1 MPAALTMILP
11 QLITLGFIMAFGA
24 SVGSL
29 VNVLVYRLP
38 LGLDVVSPTS
48 RCPKCNTKLTWR
60 ENIPIFGWLI
70 LGGKC
75 RFCKDK
81 ISPEYP
87 IVEALVA
94 ALFGVLYALWYMV
107 EPGDSLF
114 GIPFGDIAP
123 DWAVNGLS
131 LTWPTMVILFV
142 LMGSLVAMTIID
154 ARTFTIP
161 LVLTWV
167 PAMVAFLFHTG
178 QAVWFQISRGSL
190 TPVVDGYWNFTDP
203 YSRWVTAPG
212 FIWSIPTPDL
222 NGWRFIG
229 VILGASLGLVI
240 ANLLLKFKVISRSF
254 ADYDDWLQEHQ
265 ESAKS
270 DDQNQAE
277 GGAEGGGEESSVAH
291 EWIMYPYARREMV
304 RELAFLAPVAAVGFF
319 GGWLSVRLV
328 TMMAGPWVFD
338 PSTGGMI
345 PPVQAPLWLV
355 VMCGV
360 LAGYLIG
367 GGVVWG
373 VRILG
378 SILFNK
384 EAMGLGDVHMMAAV
398 GACMGWIDSTLAF
411 FLAAFVALGI
421 AAGGAVGKGKVSR
434 AMPYG
439 PSLAIATL
447 LVLFAKPII
456 EWGLGRILGMD
467 APYNLP

>member
-24 SVGSL
+24 SIGSL

-60 ENIPIFGWLI
+60 ENIPIFGWL
-70 LGGKC
+70 LLRGKC
-75 RFCKDK
+75 RFCKCK

-87 IVEALVA
+87 IVETFVA
-94 ALFGVLYALWYMV
+94 VIFGLIYALWYIV
-107 EPGDSLF
+107 EPGSTFYGL
-114 GIPFGDIAP
+114 PVGDIAP
-123 DWAVNGLS
+123 EWAANGAA
-131 LTWPTMVILFV
+131 LTWPTLVILFI

-167 PAMVAFLFHTG
+167 PAIVALLFHTG
-178 QAVWFQISRGSL
+178 HAVWFQLSRGGL
-190 TPVVDGYWNFTDP
+190 TPVAAGRWNFISTFGQ
-203 YSRWVTAPG
+203 WETETG
-212 FIWSIPTPDL
+212 FIWSIPTPGL
-222 NGWRFIG
+222 HGWRFIG
-229 VILGASLGLVI
+229 VILGATLGLII
-240 ANLLLKFKVISRSF
+240 ANLLLKYKVLTRSF
-254 ADYDDWLQEHQ
+254 ADYDQWLEKHNKSLADSMD
-265 ESAKS
+265 EPEKEPDHSA
-270 DDQNQAE
+270 
-277 GGAEGGGEESSVAH
+277 AH

-304 RELAFLAPVAAVGFF
+304 RELAFLAPVALLGFF
-319 GGWLSVRLV
+319 GGWLSVTLV
-328 TMMAGPWVFD
+328 TNIAGAWTFN
-338 PSTGGMI
+338 PSTGAMI
-345 PPVQAPLWLV
+345 PPTQAPLWLV
-355 VMCGV
+355 VMTGV

-367 GGVVWG
+367 GGVVWA

-378 SILFNK
+378 SLLFNK

-398 GACMGWIDSTLAF
+398 GACMGWIDATLAF

-421 AAGGAVGKGKVSR
+421 AALGALGKGKISR

-439 PSLAIATL
+439 PSLAIATV

-456 EWGLGRILGMD
+456 EWGLGKIMGMD
-467 APYNLP
+467 TPFNLP

>member
-11 QLITLGFIMAFGA
+11 KLITLGFIMAFGA
-24 SVGSL
+24 SIGSL

-60 ENIPIFGWLI
+60 ENIPVFGWLI

-75 RFCKDK
+75 RFCKCK

-94 ALFGVLYALWYMV
+94 VIFGLIYALWYMV
-107 EPGDSLF
+107 EPGDTLL

-123 DWAVNGLS
+123 EWAANGPL
-131 LTWPTMVILFV
+131 LTWPTLVILFI

-167 PAMVAFLFHTG
+167 PAIVALIFHTG
-178 QAVWFQISRGSL
+178 HAIWFQVSRGPL
-190 TPVVDGYWNFTDP
+190 TLVGSGFWNFSDS
-203 YSRWVTAPG
+203 YDNWRTAPG
-212 FIWSIPTPDL
+212 FIWSIPTPGL

-229 VILGASLGLVI
+229 IILGASVGLII
-240 ANLLLKFKVISRSF
+240 ANLLLKYKILTRSF
-254 ADYDDWLQEHQ
+254 DDYDQWLEEHKASLAQ
-265 ESAKS
+265 S
-270 DDQNQAE
+270 
-277 GGAEGGGEESSVAH
+277 GEEADQDSEHSAAH
-291 EWIMYPYARREMV
+291 DWIMYPYARREMV
-304 RELAFLAPVAAVGFF
+304 RELAFLAPVVLLGFF
-319 GGWLSVRLV
+319 GGWLSVTLV
-328 TMMAGPWVFD
+328 TSIAGDWTFN
-338 PSTGGMI
+338 PSTGAMI
-345 PPVQAPLWLV
+345 PPIQAPLWLV
-355 VMCGV
+355 VMTGV

-367 GGVVWG
+367 GGVVWA

-378 SILFNK
+378 SLLFNK

-398 GACMGWIDSTLAF
+398 GACMGWIDSTFAF
-411 FLAAFVALGI
+411 FIAAFVALGI
-421 AAGGAVGKGKVSR
+421 AGVGALGKGKISR

-439 PSLAIATL
+439 PSLAIATV
-447 LVLFAKPII
+447 LVLFAKPVI
-456 EWGLGRILGMD
+456 EWGLGRIMGMD
-467 APYNLP
+467 APFNLP

>member
-1 MPAALTMILP
+1 MPDTLVIYLP
-11 QLITLGFIMAFGA
+11 KLVILGFIMAFGA

-60 ENIPIFGWLI
+60 ENIPIFGWII

-87 IVEALVA
+87 IVETIVA
-94 ALFGVLYALWYMV
+94 VLFGLLYTMCFIVSDNAT
-107 EPGDSLF
+107 LF
-114 GIPFGDIAP
+114 GLTIKPE
-123 DWAVNGLS
+123 WALNGAAM
-131 LTWPTMVILFV
+131 TWPTLVILFI

-167 PAMVAFLFHTG
+167 PAIVALLFHTG
-178 QAVWFQISRGSL
+178 HAVWFEISRGQL
-190 TPVVDGYWNFTDP
+190 TPVMEGYWNFTD
-203 YSRWVTAPG
+203 SRDRWFTAPRAV
-212 FIWSIPTPDL
+212 WSIPTPSFDS
-222 NGWRFIG
+222 WRFIG
-229 VILGASLGLVI
+229 IILGATLGLG
-240 ANLLLKFKVISRSF
+240 ASNLLLKFKVLTRSF
-254 ADYDDWLQEHQ
+254 ADYEQWLEKHNKDLSESLEDPEQQPEHNDAQ
-265 ESAKS
+265 
-270 DDQNQAE
+270 D
-277 GGAEGGGEESSVAH
+277 
-291 EWIMYPYARREMV
+291 WIMYPYARREMI
-304 RELAFLAPVAAVGFF
+304 RELAFLAPVAVFGLI
-319 GGWLSVRLV
+319 GGWIAVTLV
-328 TMMAGPWVFD
+328 TNIGGDWGFN
-338 PSTGGMI
+338 PSTGQMI
-345 PPVQAPLWLV
+345 PPFQAPLWLIV
-355 VMCGV
+355 LAGV

-367 GGVVWG
+367 GGVVWAI
-373 VRILG
+373 RILG
-378 SILFNK
+378 SLLFNK

-398 GACMGWIDSTLAF
+398 GACMGWIDATLAF

-421 AAGGAVGKGKVSR
+421 AALGAMGKGKLSR

-447 LVLFAKPII
+447 ILLFAKPLV
-456 EWGLGRILGMD
+456 EWGLGKILGMD

>member
-1 MPAALTMILP
+1 MPEALIMILP
-11 QLITLGFIMAFGA
+11 KLITLGFIMAFGA
-24 SVGSL
+24 SIGSL

-70 LGGKC
+70 LRGKC
-75 RFCKDK
+75 RFCKCK

-87 IVEALVA
+87 IVETVVA
-94 ALFGVLYALWYMV
+94 VIFGLIYALWYMAQ
-107 EPGDSLF
+107 PGDTLL

-123 DWAVNGLS
+123 EWAANGAA
-131 LTWPTMVILFV
+131 LTWPSLVILFI

-167 PAMVAFLFHTG
+167 PAIVALLLHTG
-178 QAVWFQISRGSL
+178 HAIWFQISKGTL
-190 TPVVDGYWNFTDP
+190 TPVIPGYWNFSDS
-203 YSRWVTAPG
+203 YGRWFTAPHE
-212 FIWSIPTPDL
+212 IWTIPTPGL

-229 VILGASLGLVI
+229 IILGASLGLVI
-240 ANLLLKFKVISRSF
+240 ANLLLKYKVLNRSF
-254 ADYDDWLQEHQ
+254 ADYDQWLEEHNRSQEDQ
-265 ESAKS
+265 EAQSEQSA
-270 DDQNQAE
+270 
-277 GGAEGGGEESSVAH
+277 AH
-291 EWIMYPYARREMV
+291 EWIMYPYARREMI
-304 RELAFLAPVAAVGFF
+304 RELAFLAPVALLGFF
-319 GGWLSVRLV
+319 GGWFSVTLV
-328 TMMAGPWVFD
+328 TNIAGDWTFN
-338 PSTGGMI
+338 PSTGAMI

-355 VMCGV
+355 VMTGV

-367 GGVVWG
+367 GGVVWA

-378 SILFNK
+378 SLLFNK

-398 GACMGWIDSTLAF
+398 GACMGWIDSALAF

-421 AAGGAVGKGKVSR
+421 AALGALGKGKISR

-439 PSLAIATL
+439 PSLAIATV
-447 LVLFAKPII
+447 LVLLAKPII
-456 EWGLGRILGMD
+456 EWGLGKIMGMD
-467 APYNLP
+467 TPFNLP

>member
-1 MPAALTMILP
+1 MPDALIMILP
-11 QLITLGFIMAFGA
+11 KLITLGFVMAFGA
-24 SVGSL
+24 SIGSL

-60 ENIPIFGWLI
+60 ENIPIFGWII
-70 LGGKC
+70 LRGKC

-87 IVEALVA
+87 IVETIVA
-94 ALFGVLYALWYMV
+94 VLFGLLYAMCFMV
-107 EPGDSLF
+107 NDNATLF
-114 GIPFGDIAP
+114 GFHIKPE
-123 DWAVNGLS
+123 WALNGPAM
-131 LTWPTMVILFV
+131 TWPTLVILFV

-154 ARTFTIP
+154 ARTYTIP

-167 PAMVAFLFHTG
+167 PAIVALIFHTG
-178 QAVWFQISRGSL
+178 HAIWFEISRGSL
-190 TPVVDGYWNFTDP
+190 TQVIPGYWNFTDSN
-203 YSRWVTAPG
+203 SRWFSAEG
-212 FIWSIPTPDL
+212 FLWSIPTSGL
-222 NGWRFIG
+222 HGWRFIG
-229 VILGASLGLVI
+229 IMIGAAVGLLI
-240 ANLLLKFKVISRSF
+240 ANLLLKFKVLDRSF
-254 ADYDDWLQEHQ
+254 GDYDQWLEKHNSALA
-265 ESAKS
+265 ESIKDDPESESPSEPKHS
-270 DDQNQAE
+270 DAQ
-277 GGAEGGGEESSVAH
+277 

-304 RELAFLAPVAAVGFF
+304 RELAFLAPVALFAFF
-319 GGWLSVRLV
+319 GGWLAV
-328 TMMAGPWVFD
+328 TLITNMAGPYTLN
-338 PSTGGMI
+338 PATGAMI
-345 PPVQAPLWLV
+345 PPINAPLWLIV
-355 VMCGV
+355 FSGV

-367 GGVVWG
+367 GGVVWA

-398 GACMGWIDSTLAF
+398 GACMGWIDSVLAF

-421 AAGGAVGKGKVSR
+421 AALGALGKGKLSR

-456 EWGLGRILGMD
+456 EWGLGRIMGMD
-467 APYNLP
+467 TPFSLP

>member
-1 MPAALTMILP
+1 MPDALIMYLP
-11 QLITLGFIMAFGA
+11 KLITLGFIMAFGA

-60 ENIPIFGWLI
+60 ENIPILGWLI
-70 LGGKC
+70 LRGKC
-75 RFCKDK
+75 RFCKCK

-87 IVEALVA
+87 IVETLVA
-94 ALFGVLYALWYMV
+94 VMFGSLYTLWYIV
-107 EPGDSLF
+107 EPGSSFF
-114 GIPFGDIAP
+114 GIPFGSIAP
-123 DWAVNGLS
+123 EWALNGPL
-131 LTWPTMVILFV
+131 LTWPTLVTLFI

-167 PAMVAFLFHTG
+167 PALVALFFHTG
-178 QAVWFQISRGSL
+178 HAIWFELSRGEL
-190 TPVVDGYWNFTDP
+190 TPVIDGYWNFAD
-203 YSRWVTAPG
+203 SRDRWFTEDG
-212 FIWSIPTPDL
+212 YIWTIPTPGF

-229 VILGASLGLVI
+229 IILGASLGLIV
-240 ANLLLKFKVISRSF
+240 ANLLLKFKILTRSF
-254 ADYDDWLQEHQ
+254 ADYDQWLEQHNNSLTASLDDPENEPNH
-265 ESAKS
+265 SA
-270 DDQNQAE
+270 
-277 GGAEGGGEESSVAH
+277 AH
-291 EWIMYPYARREMV
+291 DWIMYPYARREMI
-304 RELAFLAPVAAVGFF
+304 RELAFLAPVGLLAFF
-319 GGWLSVRLV
+319 GGWLSVTLV
-328 TMMAGPWVFD
+328 TNIAGDWTFN
-338 PSTGGMI
+338 PSTGSMI

-355 VMCGV
+355 VTTGI

-367 GGVVWG
+367 GGVVWA

-378 SILFNK
+378 SLLFNK

-398 GACMGWIDSTLAF
+398 GAVMGWIDSTLAF

-421 AAGGAVGKGKVSR
+421 AALGALGNGKISR

-447 LVLFAKPII
+447 LVIFAKPLI
-456 EWGLGRILGMD
+456 EWGLGKIMGMD
-467 APYNLP
+467 TPFNLP